1 MINKWLNYMKY
12 ILPIAFLISAGWFY
26 ISLINQSEEIIQE
39 ELVLE
44 YIPDYRITSRKALK
58 VWPGGTVFDQGMA
71 SYFYA
76 ARPEI
81 TIIPRI
87 KLHGPLQ
94 GELKGRIE
102 SQVVIQA
109 TNDQKKLYWIYPVKE
124 IKPKEFTLYQEELIE
139 GSPIEYTADN
149 ISIDIYRNYEFLNE
163 IREELMFRS
172 GVIQIVVS
180 SQIDIIG
187 EMNGIS
193 IDKMIDHKIPIDMED
208 ISFSIPRTQ
217 EMTSSISLYPMN
229 SQSKLTLWERL
240 EGQLLPLLTT
250 LFLGIL
256 SLYFVIF
263 GKGPKPVTEHKRYRE
278 WITEGNV
285 ELKEGFHI
293 NILSLEGLV
302 DLAIDLDKRVI
313 FDSYRNKYF
322 VLAEDIVYLYD
333 PDGIKSFNKRKQQ
346 LGKLLLERRLLQPE
360 QLEIGLYYQKKIGN
374 RLGESLIA
382 LGFIDETTLY
392 STLAA
397 QQKLDYYELDPT
409 IKITDLSWLDTL
421 SIGQARALMAFPL
434 GIRADG
440 KMVIVS
446 SETGR
451 EGLFETL
458 QEIFGQ
464 ELHLAATRPTV
475 IHKLLERIDRENR
488 KRLSS
493 GDTQMI
499 LDAAPEERLNHEEL
513 KQFTESY
520 YRGKI
525 NEDLLLKA
533 AGLIEPIGEINNLI
547 IGLDKLIGELDWK
560 SRYEKIMP
568 TLIELLQYSNY
579 LTVES
584 VEWSKREQDLQGI
597 DMKELLRNNWLV
609 SERTIQHAEFLLQT
623 LESILFQGFQSV

>member
-12 ILPIAFLISAGWFY
+12 ILPIAFLVSAGWFY
-26 ISLINQSEEIIQE
+26 ISLNNQSEEIIQE

-44 YIPDYRITSRKALK
+44 FIPDYRITSRKALK
-58 VWPGGTVFDQGMA
+58 VWPGGTIFDQGMA

-94 GELKGRIE
+94 GELKGRIK